1 MLWKPGLFCGY
12 QYVQLNAPGGDKPR
26 RARSKRG
33 HLPESS
39 TTTVPSLW
47 QARLAAAAAVGGIKV
62 CGMVAISAEGAVALL
77 RSGSC

>member
-1 MLWKPGLFCGY
+1 MHPGAINHTEPGLGEGICSR
-12 QYVQLNAPGGDKPR
+12 AARHGGI
-26 RARSKRG
+26 
-33 HLPESS
+33 
-39 TTTVPSLW
+39 TIPSLW